1 MSEWEAVL
9 SKCIDIVLD
18 LMNQE
23 RSEEERYLL
32 RQLLGELES
41 LIPMRAGE
49 IVTLQPEPRRGIP
62 A

>member
-23 RSEEERYLL
+23 ISEDARYLL
-32 RQLLGELES
+32 RQLLSELEA
-41 LIPMRAGE
+41 LIPQAEGAVVELR
-49 IVTLQPEPRRGIP
+49 PDRYRGIP

>member
-1 MSEWEAVL
+1 MSEWESVL

-32 RQLLGELES
+32 HQLLGELES
-41 LIPMRAGE
+41 LIPMQPSE
-49 IVTLQPEPRRGIP
+49 IVRLQPEPRRGIP

>member
-1 MSEWEAVL
+1 MSEWESVL

-23 RSEEERYLL
+23 LSEDARYLL
-32 RQLLGELES
+32 RKLLSELEA
-41 LIPMRAGE
+41 LIPQAEGA
-49 IVTLQPEPRRGIP
+49 VVDLQPDRYRGIP